1 MGDYIPPEELAKFLS
16 TCNDAAARKAAIEAA
31 ERSKIQ
37 ADNIGHKLLS
47 KMGWREG
54 IFPSSKTWTCLGA
67 NNLNQYILEEDD
79 FPFL

>member
-16 TCNDAAARKAAIEAA
+16 TCNDVAARKAAIEAA

-54 IFPSSKTWTCLGA
+54 IFPSRKTWTCLGVHT
-67 NNLNQYILEEDD
+67 
-79 FPFL
+79 